1 MCYHECVY
9 NVADESNN
17 NDETLKD
24 ACVYIVYHPGML
36 DEMQRFNINM
46 TNSKNR
52 WRCIIQRFIHMK
64 EKVTFHNTFTKWKW
78 KNEAALIDLQMFCK

>member
-36 DEMQRFNINM
+36 DEMQRFNIKPIM
-46 TNSKNR
+46 MGR
-52 WRCIIQRFIHMK
+52 
-64 EKVTFHNTFTKWKW
+64 
-78 KNEAALIDLQMFCK
+78 